1 MQVSAKKKLQGSDSH
16 WFLFI
21 LFPFFSLL
29 TAVRG
34 FRAPWAKNIVWAF
47 VVFYGFTFA
56 IGKESGDNDIIRYV
70 DELKEMYQKDFSV
83 NEFISYFTEKG
94 EVDLARTLIAVI
106 VSRFSQSQQVLTAV
120 YGFIFGFFFTRNLWY
135 VFDRLKGNLKWLSII
150 MLLIFFLVNPFW
162 NINGFR
168 FNTAVHIFIFGLLPY
183 LVENKKKSL
192 VFCFLSILMHFS
204 FILPVGILLIY
215 MAMGNRLTAYFS
227 FFIISTF
234 ISNINITEFNKL
246 LEDNLP
252 EVFFERSQKY
262 TDEDRVSEFREV
274 RDDETGLAAS
284 QVEDAII
291 QNWYVVYYNK
301 ALNGSISLILI
312 AMYAFGRRR
321 LLTSQWLLNM
331 YCFSLLIF
339 GAANIMSSLPSG
351 ERFLM
356 IALLVSV
363 ALIIFYIQNQPY
375 ERYINNCVLI
385 VSPGFVLYAI
395 VALRTGLYSISLTT
409 ILGNPALAI
418 FTDYNLS
425 LNDLIK

>member
-1 MQVSAKKKLQGSDSH
+1 MQVTAKKKLQASDSH

-21 LFPFFSLL
+21 VFPFFSLI
-29 TAVRG
+29 TAVRS
-34 FRAPWAKNIVWAF
+34 FRASWAKNIVWAF

-56 IGKESGDNDIIRYV
+56 IGKESSDNDINRYV
-70 DELKEMYQKDFSV
+70 GELKEMYLKDFSV
-83 NEFISYFTEKG
+83 NEFVNFFTESG
-94 EVDLARTLIAVI
+94 EVDLARTLIAII
-106 VSRFSQSQQVLTAV
+106 VSRFSQNQQVLTAV

-135 VFDRLKGNLKWLSII
+135 IFDRLKGNLKWLSII

-168 FNTAVHIFIFGLLPY
+168 FNTAAHIFIFGLLPY

-204 FILPVGILLIY
+204 FLLPVGILLVY
-215 MAMGNRLTAYFS
+215 LALGNRLTAYFV

-234 ISNINITEFNKL
+234 ISSINITKFNTF
-246 LEDNLP
+246 LEDHLP
-252 EVFFERSQKY
+252 EVFLERSKKY
-262 TDEDRVSEFREV
+262 TEEDKVIEFREV
-274 RDDETGLAAS
+274 RDDETGFAAS
-284 QVEDAII
+284 QVEDAIV

-301 ALNGSISLILI
+301 GLYGSISLILI

-339 GAANIMSSLPSG
+339 GVANIMSSLPSG

-385 VSPGFVLYAI
+385 ITPALVLYAI